1 MPPFD
6 NVDLHCHTTAS
17 DGRLRPEELVQ
28 LAVSRD
34 IDLLAITDHDNA
46 AGFREARAFM
56 ATTPDQYQGLTLI
69 SGVEFSTLWR
79 GLNIHVIGLGVDVDC
94 DIFLAAEAQQAN
106 AREGRAKTIAER
118 LCKKGLP
125 DVYAAA
131 IAYASSPSAVGRP
144 HFAQALIDCGAV
156 KDFDEAFNKWLG
168 AGKIG
173 DVKVMWPTIEQAIDW
188 IRCAGGVSVL
198 AHPHKYKMTRTKL
211 CDLLSH
217 FALSG
222 GAAMEIAFCQQRAD
236 EQRDLARLAR
246 QFGLSASRGSDY
258 HGDHMPWNSLGRAN
272 EIVTGVTPV
281 WEKYSLGR

>member
-1 MPPFD
+1 LSHFD

-17 DGRLRPEELVQ
+17 DGRLAPEAL
-28 LAVSRD
+28 LALALSRGV
-34 IDLLAITDHDNA
+34 DLLAITDHDNA
-46 AGFREARAFM
+46 AGYRQARTVM
-56 ATTPDQYQGLTLI
+56 AEFPEDYQALTLI

-79 GLNIHVIGLGVDVDC
+79 GLNIHVIGLNVDVES
-94 DIFLAAEAQQAN
+94 DIFIAAEFQQAS
-106 AREGRAKTIAER
+106 AREGRAVAIAER

-125 DVYAAA
+125 DVYRAAVEL
-131 IAYASSPSAVGRP
+131 ASSPAAVGRP
-144 HFAQALIDCGAV
+144 HFAQALINCGAV

-173 DVKVMWPTIEQAIDW
+173 DVKVMWPSIEQAVEW
-188 IRCAGGVSVL
+188 IRQAGGVAVL

-217 FALSG
+217 FTASG
-222 GAAMEIAFCQQRAD
+222 GEAMEVAFCQQRAD

-246 QFGLSASRGSDY
+246 QFGLAASRGSDY
-258 HGDHMPWNSLGRAN
+258 HGDHMPWNSLGKAN

-281 WEKYSLGR
+281 WEKYLLGR